1 MCGRYTLTTP
11 QPELLRRFGL
21 DGAQG
26 ETCPRYNIAPT
37 QLVAVVFDDA
47 PMTLSAARWGLL
59 PAWRKDATGPPLINA
74 RAETLRA
81 KPSFRESFR
90 RRRCWVLCDGFY
102 EWRKRPDGGTT
113 PFRAVLADGGPF
125 AMAGLWD
132 ERIAA
137 DGAPQR
143 SCAVVT
149 TQANALL
156 ADLHER
162 MPVILTPAE
171 ERAWLTETN
180 LDALERLLRPYP
192 AEAMRV
198 YPVSRA
204 VNAVANDNPALIEP
218 AEPDPHQT
226 LFF

>member
-1 MCGRYTLTTP
+1 MCGRYTLATP

-21 DGAQG
+21 DGAQA
-26 ETCPRYNIAPT
+26 EARPRYNIAPT
-37 QLVAVVFDDA
+37 QAVAVVFDDA
-47 PMTLSAARWGLL
+47 PRTLSAARWGLL
-59 PAWRKDATGPPLINA
+59 PAWQKDAPGSPLINA
-74 RAETLRA
+74 RSETLRA
-81 KPSFRESFR
+81 KPAFRESFR

-102 EWRKRPDGGTT
+102 EWRRRPDGTAI
-113 PFRAVLADGGPF
+113 PFRAVLSDGGPF
-125 AMAGLWD
+125 ALAGLWD
-132 ERIAA
+132 ERPAA
-137 DGAPQR
+137 NGALQR
-143 SCAVVT
+143 SCAVIT
-149 TQANALL
+149 TQSNALL

-204 VNAVANDNPALIEP
+204 VNSVANDDPSLIEP
-218 AEPDPHQT
+218 ADPEPGQSR
-226 LFF
+226 LF